1 MIQFRQP
8 DVNVGYIIMCQ
19 IFIAFAGGT
28 LVITE
33 QIAVM
38 AATTHQYVA
47 VVLAVQYMFSS
58 IGGAIGQTDDRRIE
72 ARRGPDTPSARS
84 PGRPDRPIPVVVGRT
99 RPVWTPAS
107 ACDPGPAPTTAT
119 FEDLP

>member
-8 DVNVGYIIMCQ
+8 DVNVGYIVMCQ

-58 IGGAIGQTDDRRIE
+58 IGGAIGQTVSTAI
-72 ARRGPDTPSARS
+72 
-84 PGRPDRPIPVVVGRT
+84 
-99 RPVWTPAS
+99 WTGTFRENLLRFLPA
-107 ACDPGPAPTTAT
+107 AEITNV
-119 FEDLP
+119 DLIYQDLVQ